1 MIQQKESGFF
11 TTSLIT
17 YVGSLLNVPLT
28 VSGFMRGID
37 KYSPNST
44 DDMESIRKYHVTVV
58 PSTVCSWIESELRL
72 QSDHRCVF
80 LHVLFGL
87 EPNELGDS
95 RLSVCTVR
103 LQPPI
108 VVHRVHLNARKV
120 RSDITTYSY
129 AELASLKTSRSE
141 SCSRITNSC
150 AFPPRTSFPSTPKT
164 RREPSWWRSSFP
176 KSSTKQKRNSSD

>member
-1 MIQQKESGFF
+1 MHRNNIDSMIQQKESGFF

-129 AELASLKTSRSE
+129 AELASLIVQNEQVGIVLAYHK
-141 SCSRITNSC
+141 
-150 AFPPRTSFPSTPKT
+150 
-164 RREPSWWRSSFP
+164 
-176 KSSTKQKRNSSD
+176 

>member
-1 MIQQKESGFF
+1 MHRNNIDSMIQQKESGFF
-11 TTSLIT
+11 TTSLVT

-58 PSTVCSWIESELRL
+58 LYLMYSCIESELRL
-72 QSDHRCVF
+72 QFDHRCVL
-80 LHVLFGL
+80 LHVLFGF
-87 EPNELGDS
+87 EPNKFGDS
-95 RLSVCTVR
+95 RLPVRSVR

-108 VVHRVHLNARKV
+108 VVHRAHLNARKV

-129 AELASLKTSRSE
+129 AELASLIVQNEQVRVVFARHK
-141 SCSRITNSC
+141 
-150 AFPPRTSFPSTPKT
+150 
-164 RREPSWWRSSFP
+164 
-176 KSSTKQKRNSSD
+176 